1 MYRTAET
8 SRPKKKKSRKST
20 YVSAFGWCSKYVAR
34 AFLISASSSFL
45 HSPTSVT
52 LAEASGSSE
61 AFSDIRREAFGF
73 LMRFCECA
81 DQENGPTIVNGVGD
95 KRAVRMI
102 GVLLGN
108 GAQGSGCVPCCERP
122 RLLSMGGAL
131 YARVVQKGRSLH
143 FRAVG
148 QGMALIFGLFFY
160 CQFISSHISSR
171 FSFV

>member
-1 MYRTAET
+1 MVQQIR
-8 SRPKKKKSRKST
+8 R
-20 YVSAFGWCSKYVAR
+20 
-34 AFLISASSSFL
+34 
-45 HSPTSVT
+45 TSVFNFRILEFFA
-52 LAEASGSSE
+52 LANKRDPCRGQRV
-61 AFSDIRREAFGF
+61 IRSVLRYQKRGLWILDEILGV
-73 LMRFCECA
+73 FCECA
-81 DQENGPTIVNGVGD
+81 DQENRPTIVNGVGD
-95 KRAVRMI
+95 KRTVRMI

-148 QGMALIFGLFFY
+148 QGMALIFRLFFY
-160 CQFISSHISSR
+160 RQFISSHISSR